1 MALFKS
7 MDEMANTV
15 GTMFPGT
22 IVPIPLELANFYSII
37 TYKRGVHILAIL
49 TCPGCGR
56 GGLRVPD
63 GRRGK
68 VTCPRCAA
76 EWFYPEAIELS
87 EVEFRCAQ
95 SGARF
100 IVQLSRRSPIH
111 KFVIQ
116 GITNAPAATSKAS
129 NSQEKTIPADGVSVA
144 QLPKSRSSGWLA
156 ALFGKSSPAVPTITA
171 STDVSEPK
179 VAPAVTPLRHSASEY
194 NWSSFLCPYC
204 NASSFIRCSGGHLAC
219 DGTVEIRS
227 GRRFHQCYCG
237 NAGFIEGMIE
247 TIDANQRTV
256 PIEPARAK
264 FMTEGHATTTNVA
277 AVNPIAS
284 SAVQVASPKE
294 AVTESQ
300 KISVSRTPKLR
311 DPNL

>member
-1 MALFKS
+1 
-7 MDEMANTV
+7 
-15 GTMFPGT
+15 
-22 IVPIPLELANFYSII
+22 
-37 TYKRGVHILAIL
+37 LAIL

-100 IVQLSRRSPIH
+100 IVHLSRRSPAH

-129 NSQEKTIPADGVSVA
+129 SSQKKTISTDGVSVP
-144 QLPKSRSSGWLA
+144 QLPKAGSAGWLA
-156 ALFGKSSPAVPTITA
+156 ALFGKSSPAVPTITD
-171 STDVSEPK
+171 STDVPEPK
-179 VAPAVTPLRHSASEY
+179 VSSAVTPLRHDASEY

-219 DGTVEIRS
+219 DGTVEMRS

-237 NAGFIEGMIE
+237 SAGFIEGMIE
-247 TIDANQRTV
+247 TIDANQRTI
-256 PIEPARAK
+256 PIEPARAN
-264 FMTEGHATTTNVA
+264 FMSEGRATTTNVA

-294 AVTESQ
+294 AVTQSQ
-300 KISVSRTPKLR
+300 KISLPRTPKLP